1 MESGSLQYLESVALV
16 GTFALYWKTL
26 GKRKVLT
33 RPVPSYLPYD
43 EFREAVKDLP
53 DDCAGVDVFS
63 SNATEL
69 FKTYRESS
77 AAIEAKIGTVLG
89 FVAGG
94 TGVFALLSTT
104 DKISRP
110 VLSPL
115 LVTAI
120 LALIGVFVCAFEGL
134 RPQPRRNPDVA
145 QLADVV
151 LMTAKNAKTRMTALI
166 AWQNLEAAM
175 QIEPIVAYKVRWL
188 QRCYAGFSIGI
199 FALVLNAV
207 TPVRASTMGTTTTTT
222 YIVPAECAAAV
233 KAKTFRCTITAT
245 ENKQ

>member
-1 MESGSLQYLESVALV
+1 MQRIRNRDASLQGNPHFTWKAASMESGSLQYLESVALV

-94 TGVFALLSTT
+94 TGVFALLS
-104 DKISRP
+104 
-110 VLSPL
+110 
-115 LVTAI
+115 
-120 LALIGVFVCAFEGL
+120 
-134 RPQPRRNPDVA
+134 
-145 QLADVV
+145 
-151 LMTAKNAKTRMTALI
+151 
-166 AWQNLEAAM
+166 
-175 QIEPIVAYKVRWL
+175 
-188 QRCYAGFSIGI
+188 
-199 FALVLNAV
+199 
-207 TPVRASTMGTTTTTT
+207 
-222 YIVPAECAAAV
+222 
-233 KAKTFRCTITAT
+233 
-245 ENKQ
+245 